1 MEFVESQTLEFKE
14 RFNDS
19 CKHTIVAFLSHGSG
33 VIYVGVNKYGKPVK
47 LDDIDAI
54 QRDISNFIIDQV
66 SPRCVDLVKTSLEEI
81 DGFTVIKIEV
91 TKGDKLFYIKK
102 YGLSVKGCYVRVGS
116 TTREMSDEDI
126 KRKYELTLAL
136 PRPDIVKMVAY
147 HQNLTFSVLKI
158 YLNEHKVSFEEESFA
173 ETFELL
179 TESGKFNEMAYLL
192 SDQFNESIKVC
203 RFEKD
208 GRLTLRQEFGR
219 GCLFKIYYDVK
230 DYMRNQINI
239 PKTTFD
245 GGQRHDIYLYDET
258 AFEEAW
264 KNAILHNDY
273 AEQQYPAI
281 YLYHDHLEVF
291 SNGYPL
297 RNVTLE
303 EFLKGKSRPINKA
316 LAKIAMN
323 IEITD
328 QTGKGNKDIVREYG
342 KEVFEISEHVL
353 SVNIPY
359 NKAALVGNNDH
370 NFTDNFTENF
380 TEKEIKIMALIRTN
394 RHVTTSQMAHE
405 LGVSRQTINTLI
417 KKLKE
422 KNVLIRANGDKGGY
436 WEIKE

>member
-14 RFNDS
+14 QFNDS

-33 VIYVGVNKYGKPVK
+33 TIYIGINKNGKPVK

-54 QRDISNFIIDQV
+54 QRDISNFLIDQV
-66 SPRCVDLVKTSLEEI
+66 SPRCIELVKTSLE
-81 DGFTVIKIEV
+81 DVGGYTVIKINV
-91 TKGDKLFYIKK
+91 TQGDKLFYIKK
-102 YGLSVKGCYVRVGS
+102 YGLSVKGCYIRVGS
-116 TTREMSDEDI
+116 TTREMSDEEI
-126 KRKYELTLAL
+126 KRKYESTLNI
-136 PRPDIVKMVAY
+136 PRPDITKMTAY
-147 HQNLTFSVLKI
+147 HQSLTFSVLKI
-158 YLNEHKVSFEEESFA
+158 YLNEHKVSYEDDSFA

-179 TESGKFNEMAYLL
+179 DANGKYNEMAYLL

-208 GRLTLRQEFGR
+208 GRLTLRQEFGH
-219 GCLFKIYYDVK
+219 GCLFKIFYDVK
-230 DYMRNQINI
+230 DYMRNQVNI

-245 GGQRHDIYLYDET
+245 GGIRHDIYLYDET

-297 RNVTLE
+297 RNVTLN

-342 KEVFEISEHVL
+342 EDVFEISEHVL

-359 NKAALVGNNDH
+359 NPLALVDDKASDDAQNDAQNDAQKLEDKIINLIIINN
-370 NFTDNFTENF
+370 
-380 TEKEIKIMALIRTN
+380 KITRI
-394 RHVTTSQMAHE
+394 QMAKK
-405 LGVSRQTINTLI
+405 LGVSKATIERC
-417 KKLKE
+417 LKVS
-422 KNVLIRANGDKGGY
+422 KRIVFRGHAKAGY
-436 WEIKE
+436 WEVVD

>member
-1 MEFVESQTLEFKE
+1 MEFVESQSLEFKE

-33 VIYVGVNKYGKPVK
+33 VVYVGINKYGKPVK
-47 LDDIDAI
+47 LNDIDEI

-66 SPRCVDLVKTSLEEI
+66 SPRCVELVKTSLVDI

-91 TKGDKLFYIKK
+91 IKGDKLFYIKK

-116 TTREMSDEDI
+116 TTREMSDEEI
-126 KRKYELTLAL
+126 KRKYELTL
-136 PRPDIVKMVAY
+136 PRLDIVKMVAY

-158 YLNEHKVSFEEESFA
+158 YLNEHKVSFEDESFA

-219 GCLFKIYYDVK
+219 GCLFKIYFDVK
-230 DYMRNQINI
+230 DYMRNQVNI

-353 SVNIPY
+353 SVNIPL
-359 NKAALVGNNDH
+359 NPDALVENNQND
-370 NFTDNFTENF
+370 FTENFTENF
-380 TEKEIKIMALIRTN
+380 TEKEIKIIDLIRSN
-394 RHVTTSQMAHE
+394 RFITTSEMAKV
-405 LGVSRQTINTLI
+405 LNVSRQTISTLI
-417 KKLKE
+417 TRLKKK
-422 KNVLIRANGDKGGY
+422 KVVSRVNGDKGGH
-436 WEIKE
+436 WQVKE